1 MVELNRRR
9 WHSGWRQETPKKG
22 HTVGEKNET
31 LGRRIARLR
40 LERDM
45 TQERLAREL
54 GVTAQAVSKWEND
67 LSAPDIMS
75 LPTLARTLGVTVD
88 ELLGAAEQ
96 TAVVSVPEEG
106 TGAEPGGTGAEPGGT
121 EAAEGPVVEEPASQ
135 VGPTSEEP
143 TAKACRLHIQIH
155 DAEDGD
161 DVNINVPLGLAGIVL
176 RTGVGVSVFDNDVD
190 TKLLADAIKN
200 GEPGTLVEVAGP
212 DGDNVTISLE

>member
-1 MVELNRRR
+1 M
-9 WHSGWRQETPKKG
+9 
-22 HTVGEKNET
+22 GEKNET

-40 LERDM
+40 LEHGM

-75 LPTLARTLGVTVD
+75 LPTLAHTLDVTVD
-88 ELLGAAEQ
+88 ELLGAAAE
-96 TAVVSVPEEG
+96 TAATPASEPTGEGHEPEG
-106 TGAEPGGTGAEPGGT
+106 SATMGEPVAQ
-121 EAAEGPVVEEPASQ
+121 AGPTTEEP
-135 VGPTSEEP
+135 P
-143 TAKACRLHIQIH
+143 AKAHRLHIQIH

-176 RTGVGVSVFDNDVD
+176 RTGVGVNVFDNDVD

-200 GEPGTLVEVAGP
+200 GEPGTLVEVASP

>member
-1 MVELNRRR
+1 M
-9 WHSGWRQETPKKG
+9 
-22 HTVGEKNET
+22 GEKNET

-40 LERDM
+40 LERGM

-88 ELLGAAEQ
+88 ELLSAAEQ
-96 TAVVSVPEEG
+96 TEVVSVPEE
-106 TGAEPGGTGAEPGGT
+106 GTGAEPGGT

>member
-1 MVELNRRR
+1 M
-9 WHSGWRQETPKKG
+9 
-22 HTVGEKNET
+22 GEKNET

-40 LERDM
+40 LEHGM

-75 LPTLARTLGVTVD
+75 LPTLAHTLGVTVD
-88 ELLGAAEQ
+88 ELLGAAGE
-96 TAVVSVPEEG
+96 TAATPASEPTGEGHEPEG
-106 TGAEPGGTGAEPGGT
+106 SATMGEPVAQ
-121 EAAEGPVVEEPASQ
+121 AGPTTEEP
-135 VGPTSEEP
+135 P
-143 TAKACRLHIQIH
+143 AKAHRLHIQIH

-176 RTGVGVSVFDNDVD
+176 RTGVGVNVFDNDVD

-200 GEPGTLVEVAGP
+200 GEPGTLVEVASP

>member
-31 LGRRIARLR
+31 LGRCIARLR
-40 LERDM
+40 LERGM

-96 TAVVSVPEEG
+96 TAVVSVPEE
-106 TGAEPGGTGAEPGGT
+106 GTGAEPGGT

>member
-1 MVELNRRR
+1 M
-9 WHSGWRQETPKKG
+9 
-22 HTVGEKNET
+22 GEKNET

-40 LERDM
+40 LERGM

-96 TAVVSVPEEG
+96 TAVVSAPEEG
-106 TGAEPGGTGAEPGGT
+106 AGVELEGTG
-121 EAAEGPVVEEPASQ
+121 AAEGPVVGEPASQ
-135 VGPTSEEP
+135 VKPTSEEP

-200 GEPGTLVEVAGP
+200 GEPGTLVEVASP

>member
-1 MVELNRRR
+1 M
-9 WHSGWRQETPKKG
+9 
-22 HTVGEKNET
+22 GEKNET

-40 LERDM
+40 LEHGM

-75 LPTLARTLGVTVD
+75 LPTLAHTLDVTVD
-88 ELLGAAEQ
+88 ELLGAVDR
-96 TAVVSVPEEG
+96 TAVVPVWEG
-106 TGAEPGGTGAEPGGT
+106 ESKGAEPGGTGPAEEPGVGDSI
-121 EAAEGPVVEEPASQ
+121 AQA
-135 VGPTSEEP
+135 GPTSEEP
-143 TAKACRLHIQIH
+143 PAKAHRLHIQIH

-176 RTGVGVSVFDNDVD
+176 RTGVGVNVFDNDVD

-200 GEPGTLVEVAGP
+200 GEPGTLVEVASP